1 MNDPALAV
9 AERAARN
16 AAAVIGDAARDLKR
30 LATFSKEHGEIVSQ
44 AESEAENAIV
54 TALSAAFPDHAVLG
68 GDGGARSPRNGGST
82 YRWII
87 DPIDGTANFAHG
99 YPCYAISIALAH
111 GAELTHAVVLDPLRD
126 ELYAAVKGHGA
137 TINGVPLRVSA
148 CTAIDRALV
157 GTVFPAHDSPKLA
170 AYLPMLQAVMQ
181 CCAGVRRAGAS
192 SLELAY
198 VAAGRLDGFWV
209 TSLTRRDLAAGALLV
224 HEAGGR
230 IGDFAGTA
238 EFLKSGE
245 VIAAA
250 PGVFSALREVIAGA
264 R

>member
-1 MNDPALAV
+1 MNDAALAV
-9 AERAARN
+9 AVRAARN
-16 AAAVIGDAARDLKR
+16 AAAVIADAARDLKR
-30 LATFSKEHGEIVSQ
+30 LATFSKEHSDIVAQ
-44 AESEAENAIV
+44 ADSEAENAIV
-54 TALSAAFPDHAVLG
+54 TALAAAFPDHAVIG
-68 GDGGARSPRNGGST
+68 ADGSTRNEGST

-137 TINGVPLRVSA
+137 TVNDVPLRVSA
-148 CTAIDRALV
+148 CTAIEKALV
-157 GTVFPAHDSPKLA
+157 GTVFPAHDSSRLE
-170 AYLPMLQAVMQ
+170 AYLPMLHAVMRR
-181 CCAGVRRAGAS
+181 CAGVRRAGAC

-209 TSLTRRDLAAGALLV
+209 LSLKSRDLAAGALLV

-230 IGDFAGTA
+230 VGDFAGTA

-245 VIAAA
+245 VIAAS
-250 PGVFSALREVIAGA
+250 PGVFSALREVITGA